1 MDGVSFEAR
10 DGAITA
16 LLGPSGSGKS
26 TVLRMIAGLEQPDGG
41 RIWVDGEEHTDKT
54 PQERRLGFVFQH
66 YALFRHMTVRENV
79 AFGLSGAQGAEGGPA
94 DARGRAARAG
104 AAWRPFAER
113 HPDQLSGGQRQRVAL
128 ARALAPRPKVL
139 LLDEPFGALDARVR
153 QELRRWL
160 DDLHREL
167 GVTSL
172 LVTHDQE
179 EALELAQTV
188 VVMRAGGVEQIGGS
202 EDIYNRPATPFVAGF
217 VGASNVVSGTVFEG
231 HVHFGRSAV
240 AGADHLLDGAQ
251 AQAYIRPHDV
261 QVTRLPGP
269 MSFPVEIERR
279 TNMGWVSKLVLRL
292 EDGQS
297 LVAEIPNE
305 ELDGIRAGESREREP
320 AEREGV
326 RARHRDRRRRRSRPW
341 CRHERGAGSRASR
354 PADAHLRPDRLRAAG
369 HAGAGRRPGG
379 IAGQG
384 RRHRPR
390 PRHPAPVPAEHP
402 DRAAPR
408 GHRGQ
413 PARVGGRVP
422 ARPAGRIRSRWPRWS
437 GRSVRPTGT
446 PGQASSKR
454 PPYAGAAA
462 GLGDLWGAAYSSLET
477 LLETVTLADVVA
489 GGAPTPGLTVGAQVP
504 PGLLSIQQ
512 EECRSPRFVKAAVAR
527 SIRSS

>member
-1 MDGVSFEAR
+1 MSGGIVIQDLTKRFGDFTAVDGVSFEAR

-41 RIWVDGEEHTDKT
+41 RIWVDGEEHTNKT

-79 AFGLSGAQGAEGGPA
+79 AFGLKVRRAPKA
-94 DARGRAARAG
+94 DQRTRVDELLELVGLA
-104 AAWRPFAER
+104 PFAER

-188 VVMRAGGVEQIGGS
+188 VVMRQGSVEQIGDS

-217 VGASNVVSGTVFEG
+217 VGASNVVNGTVFEG

-240 AGADHLLDGAQ
+240 AGADHLRDGQDAR
-251 AQAYIRPHDV
+251 AYIRPHDV
-261 QVTRLPGP
+261 QVTRLPGA
-269 MSFPVEIERR
+269 MSFPVEVERR
-279 TNMGWVSKLVLRL
+279 TNMGWVSKLALRL
-292 EDGQS
+292 QDGQT

-305 ELDGIRAGESREREP
+305 ELDGIRAGEPAQANLRNAKVFALDGAEP
-320 AEREGV
+320 
-326 RARHRDRRRRRSRPW
+326 
-341 CRHERGAGSRASR
+341 
-354 PADAHLRPDRLRAAG
+354 RAA
-369 HAGAGRRPGG
+369 
-379 IAGQG
+379 
-384 RRHRPR
+384 
-390 PRHPAPVPAEHP
+390 APDLVPA
-402 DRAAPR
+402 
-408 GHRGQ
+408 
-413 PARVGGRVP
+413 
-422 ARPAGRIRSRWPRWS
+422 
-437 GRSVRPTGT
+437 
-446 PGQASSKR
+446 
-454 PPYAGAAA
+454 
-462 GLGDLWGAAYSSLET
+462 
-477 LLETVTLADVVA
+477 
-489 GGAPTPGLTVGAQVP
+489 
-504 PGLLSIQQ
+504 
-512 EECRSPRFVKAAVAR
+512 
-527 SIRSS
+527 